1 MPLRLAVLRAE
12 HAAYAGDCR
21 CVHGGGIE
29 RLRFPAQRRKPP
41 PVTHATTMPREWEP
55 QTRAPWNN
63 LIRESLAAIDRHEH
77 LLRTTGEP
85 FHARAAHQ
93 LRQYVCDLKD
103 WITAQE
109 T

>member
-1 MPLRLAVLRAE
+1 MPLRLTVARAQTT
-12 HAAYAGDCR
+12 AYGGDCG
-21 CVHGGGIE
+21 CVHGGGANGLGF
-29 RLRFPAQRRKPP
+29 RPHRKPP
-41 PVTHATTMPREWEP
+41 PTTHTTRTMPREWEP
-55 QTRAPWNN
+55 PSRAPWNN

-77 LLRTTGEP
+77 LLRTTGDG

-93 LRQYVCDLKD
+93 LRGYVAELKD